1 MTIVLVLKYP
11 DRTPLNS
18 LKHKPVA
25 PDAKIRVQ
33 TPGEAEEDDAEEEA
47 AEKARASKARTG
59 PNASLLL
66 H

>member
-1 MTIVLVLKYP
+1 MQDKDDEGGEGDEHDDDPLV
-11 DRTPLNS
+11 S
-18 LKHKPVA
+18 MF
-25 PDAKIRVQ
+25 
-33 TPGEAEEDDAEEEA
+33 EALEENAEEEA